1 MNHGMNQPACMLL
14 QRLLLLRACMRACVA
29 ACVIDTMYQ
38 LIHTRRI
45 LLPKLA
51 LLSGLILLEYFYTKI
66 PFSTPA
72 LSALLSL
79 AGQIYL
85 S

>member
-38 LIHTRRI
+38 LIYIHVGADGGVENRM
-45 LLPKLA
+45 
-51 LLSGLILLEYFYTKI
+51 FV
-66 PFSTPA
+66 
-72 LSALLSL
+72 
-79 AGQIYL
+79 
-85 S
+85 